1 MTDNEIEAFL
11 VLYECHSISRASERL
26 YISQSALSL
35 RIRAL
40 EYEIGAPLFLRG
52 KGQRSVEPTLEGQ
65 DFYDLAVRYNETV
78 KRMKRLGAAGKRQ
91 RLRVCCFDSVNHY
104 LFRPVYEAFIA
115 RCPEAILEMQ
125 DMSTENSFHSVMRGE
140 TDLVFTPGILTSR
153 DIKART
159 LFTEKMV
166 FLCAENSTYPEKMEL
181 SDLNPENEVFIE
193 WSTDCTRWHRHI
205 FGEEDRF
212 RYSLAETGNL
222 PLFLRQQNCW
232 LLAPA
237 TVARGLLQHP
247 EITTRETAFPLPA
260 RITNCLYR
268 ETERENPLIGVFMEC
283 LQQTATEFERLGLLE
298 RA

>member
-11 VLYECHSISRASERL
+11 VLCECHSISRASERL

-40 EYEIGAPLFLRG
+40 EEEIGAPLFLRG
-52 KGQRSVEPTLEGQ
+52 KGQRTVQMTPEGQ
-65 DFYDLAVRYNETV
+65 DFYNLAVKYNETV
-78 KRMKRLGAAGKRQ
+78 RRMKRLGTGSR

-115 RCPEAILEMQ
+115 RNPGAILEMQ

-140 TDLVFTPGILTSR
+140 TDLVFTPGSLTSR
-153 DIKART
+153 EIKSKT

-166 FLCAENSTYPEKMEL
+166 FLCAENSSYPETIEL
-181 SDLNPENEVFIE
+181 SDLDPEYEVYIE

-205 FGEEDRF
+205 FGEENRF
-212 RYSLAETGNL
+212 HYSLAETGNL
-222 PLFLRQQNCW
+222 PLFLRQENCW
-232 LLAPA
+232 LIAPA

-247 EITTRETAFPLPA
+247 EITTRKTAFPLPD
-260 RITNCLYR
+260 RVTNCLFR
-268 ETERENPLIGVFMEC
+268 ESERENPLIGVFMEC
-283 LQQTATEFERLGLLE
+283 LQQTVDEFEKLGLLQ
-298 RA
+298 RAE